1 VAKDKTI
8 GAFGMS
14 SKYSILLGALLGA
27 VILVGGVTA
36 AKANHQVQ
44 LQVFMI
50 QAKEK
55 GKSRTYNLPVTVL
68 LQPVKRK
75 RASDNVCRLSPRVR
89 DGILGYFNGKSFTM
103 IGRGKLDVADIAK
116 KLKPVFS
123 KSLGKY
129 KGFVTDVSVQQG
141 LPYVSGSAATMFNKQ
156 GCMTAS
162 HREEIER
169 REQEKKEKAERQ
181 RAKKKK

>member
-1 VAKDKTI
+1 MI
-8 GAFGMS
+8 SRF
-14 SKYSILLGALLGA
+14 SICVGALLGA
-27 VILVGGVTA
+27 VILISAATP

-50 QAKEK
+50 EAKES
-55 GKSRTYNLPVTVL
+55 GKSRKFNLPVTVF

-75 RASDNVCRLSPRVR
+75 RESDNVCRLSPRVR
-89 DGILGYFNGKSFTM
+89 DGILGYFNGKSFTLVSK
-103 IGRGKLDVADIAK
+103 GKLDVEDIAK
-116 KLKPVFS
+116 KLKPVVT

-156 GCMTAS
+156 GCMTAA
-162 HREEIER
+162 HPEEIER
-169 REQEKKEKAERQ
+169 LEREKKEKAERQ
-181 RAKKKK
+181 KAKKKK